1 MRANVARGG
10 SDRLADALVAMG
22 DEATVLKK
30 VNDHLDSGADHVCIQ
45 VLGSNSADVPLAEW
59 RSLAAALSS

>member
-1 MRANVARGG
+1 M
-10 SDRLADALVAMG
+10 ADALVAMG